1 MGPASASSFASPAE
15 PRVAQPESHFRARA
29 LDIDVVVD
37 VLLIVAWILSVA
49 ISRSLTVDVSVAGIQ
64 VYFLDV
70 VSLAAASIALVR
82 IAKRGVRSLPQGLA
96 IAFFVLVVFHVLR
109 GMAEYE
115 VQLAASSARPTF
127 YFASA
132 LIFGS
137 TIQIGRLA
145 RPLLATFIC
154 AGLALAVL
162 AVPFW
167 LADGL
172 GNSSQF
178 VVHDGQLV
186 TARPIVATGA
196 LVILEAAI
204 LAAAL
209 RWPTSR
215 AARWITGICAVA
227 VVLLQ
232 HRTVWLAA
240 GVVICVLAAHLLRT
254 SRQSTASRTFAGI
267 GLACFV
273 LPILIVA
280 FVSTG
285 PLVQSVE
292 EVTAQHSTF
301 QWRTEGW
308 EDLIRSHDSP
318 GDIIAG
324 TGAGSSYERLVN
336 GERVDAS
343 AHDGYIEVMLRTG
356 VIGLVVLCGIF
367 FTVWRRRRVIAE
379 RLALP
384 TIAVV
389 LLLAAQLIFNVA
401 YWLDGPQGLLLGFF
415 VAAATSSTS
424 AVSHRRRQPN
434 SGPAPPVFGQEAA
447 ASGF

>member
-1 MGPASASSFASPAE
+1 
-15 PRVAQPESHFRARA
+15 VAQPESEFRART

-37 VLLIVAWILSVA
+37 VLLIVAWVISVA

-64 VYFLDV
+64 VYLLDA
-70 VSLAAASIALVR
+70 VSVAAASIALVR
-82 IAKRGVRSLPQGLA
+82 VAKSGVGSLPQGLA
-96 IAFFVLVVFHVLR
+96 IGFFLLVVIHILR
-109 GMAEYE
+109 GMAQYE

-145 RPLLATFIC
+145 RPLLATFVC
-154 AGLALAVL
+154 AGLALALL

-215 AARWITGICAVA
+215 VARWITGICAVA

-240 GVVICVLAAHLLRT
+240 GVVLCVLAGHVLRT

-267 GLACFV
+267 GLACLV
-273 LPILIVA
+273 LPVLIVA

-308 EDLIRSHDSP
+308 EDLIRSHDSV
-318 GDIIAG
+318 GDIVTG

-336 GERVDAS
+336 GERVSAT
-343 AHDGYIEVMLRTG
+343 AHDGYIEVLLRTG
-356 VIGLVVLCGIF
+356 AIGLVLLCGIF
-367 FTVWRRRRVIAE
+367 FTVWHRRRVIAE
-379 RLALP
+379 KLAIP
-384 TIAVV
+384 MIAVV

-401 YWLDGPQGLLLGFF
+401 YWLDGPQGLLLGFL
-415 VAAATSSTS
+415 VAAAARSSTS
-424 AVSHRRRQPN
+424 AVSHRRLSPDTE
-434 SGPAPPVFGQEAA
+434 PAPRAYGQEAA
-447 ASGF
+447 APGF

>member
-1 MGPASASSFASPAE
+1 MGPASASSFASPGK
-15 PRVAQPESHFRARA
+15 PWVTQPESEFRART
-29 LDIDVVVD
+29 LDIDVIVD
-37 VLLIVAWILSVA
+37 VLLIVAWVLSVA

-64 VYFLDV
+64 VYFLDAI
-70 VSLAAASIALVR
+70 SLAAASIALIR
-82 IAKRGVRSLPQGLA
+82 IARRGVRSMPQGLA
-96 IAFFVLVVFHVLR
+96 IGFFLLVAIHILR
-109 GMAEYE
+109 GMAQYD

-132 LIFGS
+132 LMFGS

-145 RPLLATFIC
+145 RPLLATFVC

-240 GVVICVLAAHLLRT
+240 GVVLLVLAAHLLRT
-254 SRQSTASRTFAGI
+254 SRQSTASRNFAGI

-273 LPILIVA
+273 LPVLIVA
-280 FVSTG
+280 FVTTG
-285 PLVQSVE
+285 PLVQSVD

-308 EDLIRSHDSP
+308 EDLIRSHGSA
-318 GDIIAG
+318 GDIVTG

-336 GERVDAS
+336 GERVNAS
-343 AHDGYIEVMLRTG
+343 AHDGYIEVLLRTG
-356 VIGLVVLCGIF
+356 VIGLVLICGIF
-367 FTVWRRRRVIAE
+367 FTVWHRRRVIAE
-379 RLALP
+379 RLAIP
-384 TIAVV
+384 TISVA
-389 LLLAAQLIFNVA
+389 LLLVAQLIFSIA
-401 YWLDGPQGLLLGFF
+401 YSLDGPQGLLLGFLM
-415 VAAATSSTS
+415 AAAASSSTS
-424 AVSHRRRQPN
+424 AAHPPLLLDTE
-434 SGPAPPVFGQEAA
+434 PAPPVFARDGA
-447 ASGF
+447 GF

>member
-1 MGPASASSFASPAE
+1 MGPASASSVASPGN
-15 PRVAQPESHFRARA
+15 PRVAQTESEFRART
-29 LDIDVVVD
+29 LDIDVIVD
-37 VLLIVAWILSVA
+37 VLLIVAWVLSVA

-64 VYFLDV
+64 IYFLDV
-70 VSLAAASIALVR
+70 LSLGAASIALVR
-82 IAKRGVRSLPQGLA
+82 IARHGVRSMPQGLA
-96 IAFFVLVVFHVLR
+96 IGFFLLVVIHILR
-109 GMAEYE
+109 GMAQYE
-115 VQLAASSARPTF
+115 VQLAANSARPTF

-145 RPLLATFIC
+145 RPLLATFVC
-154 AGLALAVL
+154 AGLALALL

-215 AARWITGICAVA
+215 AARWITGICVVA

-240 GVVICVLAAHLLRT
+240 GAVLLVLAAHLLRN
-254 SRQSTASRTFAGI
+254 SRQSTAPRTFAGI
-267 GLACFV
+267 GLACVV
-273 LPILIVA
+273 LPVLIVA

-285 PLVQSVE
+285 PLVQSVD

-308 EDLIRSHDSP
+308 EDLIQSHDSV
-318 GDIIAG
+318 GDIVTG

-336 GERVDAS
+336 GVRVNAS
-343 AHDGYIEVMLRTG
+343 AHDGYIEVLLRTG
-356 VIGLVVLCGIF
+356 VIGLVLLCGIF
-367 FTVWRRRRVIAE
+367 ITVWRRRRIIAE
-379 RLALP
+379 GLAIP
-384 TIAVV
+384 MIAVV

-401 YWLDGPQGLLLGFF
+401 YWLDGPQGLLLGFM

-424 AVSHRRRQPN
+424 AVSHRRRPPN
-434 SGPAPPVFGQEAA
+434 TESAPRVFGREAA